1 MAFDEAGDQLELP
14 RDLDDAAVDDVGLVG
29 PLVELEAFQQRPVSL
44 LVVLVLV
51 DLNVSASLDK
61 FSN

>member
-14 RDLDDAAVDDVGLVG
+14 RDLDDPAVDDVSLVG
-29 PLVELEAFQQRPVSL
+29 PLVELEALQKSPVSL

-51 DLNVSASLDK
+51 DLNVGAGLEK
-61 FSN
+61 FWP